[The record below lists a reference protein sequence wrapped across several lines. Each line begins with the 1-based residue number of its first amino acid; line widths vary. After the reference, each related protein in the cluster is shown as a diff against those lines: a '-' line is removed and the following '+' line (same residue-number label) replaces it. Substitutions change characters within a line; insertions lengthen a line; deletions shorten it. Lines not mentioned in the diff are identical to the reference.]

1 MNNNDIQDK
10 IDRYI
15 MGRMSAEERADFEAN
30 MAADPSLD
38 DEVRL
43 TQSIKSSLGDIEEKR
58 RSIARFEDERR
69 YNMRMRL
76 RRKVLSAV
84 TVAAAC
90 AIAIFLIVMPDA
102 DNGGDAAVVRGGL
115 VSDSIVKLIDNKRY
129 AQALQ
134 AISVAEAD
142 TLPTDT
148 TSAEAIESERAVI
161 SMEQYRL
168 RWLKIK
174 ALVGLQ
180 RYDEALPLLR
190 QYAKETG
197 EYQSAAKEMLK
208 RLSR

>member
-1 MNNNDIQDK
+1 MNNNDVQDK
-10 IDRYI
+10 IDRYV

-38 DEVRL
+38 EEVRL
-43 TQSIKSSLGDIEEKR
+43 TQSIKSCLGDIEEKR

-76 RRKVLSAV
+76 RRKVLTAV

-90 AIAIFLIVMPDA
+90 AIAIFLVIMPDA
-102 DNGGDAAVVRGGL
+102 DNGGDAEAVRGGL
-115 VSDSIVKLIDNKRY
+115 VSESIAKLIDNERY

-161 SMEQYRL
+161 AMEQYRL

-180 RYDEALPLLR
+180 RYDEALPQLR
-190 QYAKETG
+190 QFAKEKG
-197 EYQSAAKEMLK
+197 EYQSTANEMLK
-208 RLSR
+208 KLRR

>member
-10 IDRYI
+10 IDRYV

-208 RLSR
+208 KLSR

>member
-10 IDRYI
+10 IDRYV